1 MPDIELNEYEIN
13 PNTIKY
19 HSRTKRFFRAFT
31 PKIVGTSSALAV
43 SGAALAAA
51 IGGVFTGGVLPIVV
65 GVASSA
71 TAAVSAAAT
80 ISLGVDAATVSRARY
95 KNQGVEGAKVI
106 VEKMESEAF
115 ELVQKLEQLTQ
126 SGEKTIQ
133 LKDGYHYNAR
143 QIKSLIAGY
152 EKTAYQGVKYLMAQA
167 EKNTKE
173 IEKLR
178 KAGKLSPSQKETKEK
193 LWDEL
198 GLIGECVRNITSKR
212 NDVNPYKN
220 VIIKALHKGCLIG
233 ANDSENKEI
242 RDNKRLK
249 QMNFTEELYHN
260 MYEKVLLTANPP
272 KSVATPAPEPA
283 ATPDPKPEPKEAK
296 RSFGQRII
304 RKLISM
310 TKEGKRLIAEEEEA
324 ERLRDEN
331 DILHESYKSV
341 VDNLDHQKGLTS
353 RYKTEADNLKA
364 QVETL
369 EQDVA
374 GAKAE
379 ANKYKKGYERN
390 VKRAFG
396 NRGEARYFREGMEKA
411 EDNLANNIMAN
422 LEERK
427 KMEQEL
433 ENAQNSEKEQA
444 DLAEELF
451 NYGVGLEN
459 DREKVQEERDYA
471 QGVAFEESER
481 ANSAESKLANVESKI
496 ADLENHR
503 LRLIQVLIETNGM
516 LDKALQDGKS
526 SDELLEELLEE
537 GIRYENEIEST
548 KKALATEIETRE
560 KLVADINDLNG
571 QLDKEVRSKNE
582 AKTIIARQDAK
593 IGALQDELS
602 AEKDA
607 RIEAEKN
614 SKVANETV
622 TSLTAS
628 QENVKSKL
636 SQVESDL
643 DDEKLLREQAEQ
655 EKGYWQTRA
664 EDAEDTVKAVYGTAE
679 ALEKS
684 VAKIQEELD
693 SIYSDKTKNLEKANM
708 ARQIKATAR
717 KIAEVWNHVK
727 ITQNEDAKKFEESTS
742 VVIQAL
748 DKAVDRYITAKEC
761 GDMET
766 VKQVRDELQAV
777 YDTQRRVDSEHTW
790 PPYIKDTKKVI
801 PGTPIPNSPQ
811 DENYYLK

>member
-65 GVASSA
+65 GVASGA

-143 QIKSLIAGY
+143 QIKSLIASY

-178 KAGKLSPSQKETKEK
+178 KAGKLSPSQEKTKDK
-193 LWDEL
+193 LWGEL

-233 ANDSENKEI
+233 TNDSENKEI

-272 KSVATPAPEPA
+272 KSVATPTPEPVV
-283 ATPDPKPEPKEAK
+283 TPDPKPELKEAK

-331 DILHESYKSV
+331 DILHASY
-341 VDNLDHQKGLTS
+341 VDMVDSLNFQKEVSS
-353 RYKTEADNLKA
+353 RYKTEADKLKA

-369 EQDVA
+369 EDQVEVAQD
-374 GAKAE
+374 
-379 ANKYKKGYERN
+379 
-390 VKRAFG
+390 
-396 NRGEARYFREGMEKA
+396 
-411 EDNLANNIMAN
+411 
-422 LEERK
+422 
-427 KMEQEL
+427 
-433 ENAQNSEKEQA
+433 
-444 DLAEELF
+444 
-451 NYGVGLEN
+451 
-459 DREKVQEERDYA
+459 
-471 QGVAFEESER
+471 VAFEESER
-481 ANSAESKLANVESKI
+481 ANAAEIKVEAYDGEVRAQINARKQAEQSAEREKNKRVEVQGELNNTKTENKKLTE
-496 ADLENHR
+496 ENA
-503 LRLIQVLIETNGM
+503 VLT
-516 LDKALQDGKS
+516 
-526 SDELLEELLEE
+526 EELGKEKIKRKRATRHVE
-537 GIRYENEIEST
+537 DKVVENRELNKKLDTES
-548 KKALATEIETRE
+548 AL
-560 KLVADINDLNG
+560 
-571 QLDKEVRSKNE
+571 KNE

-593 IGALQDELS
+593 IGSLQDELS

-643 DDEKLLREQAEQ
+643 DDEKSLREQAEQ
-655 EKGYWQTRA
+655 EKGYWQSRA
-664 EDAEDTVKAVYGTAE
+664 VDAEDTVKAVYGTAE